1 MVTNNKLQIL
11 AIALLL
17 GLGIVFCGS
26 GCSTLQIANPNNALP
41 TASSAKQSFGEYQ
54 VRLQSHFG
62 KGKTFQGPID
72 GPITVQT
79 ALERSGAVE
88 EYRAM
93 EITLMRVVKENGQPL
108 KLPVIYRGS
117 KKTVRPE
124 QDYALHPNDVIVVTA
139 KSNNPLDK
147 FVNALSPTK

>member
-1 MVTNNKLQIL
+1 M
-11 AIALLL
+11 
-17 GLGIVFCGS
+17 
-26 GCSTLQIANPNNALP
+26 
-41 TASSAKQSFGEYQ
+41 
-54 VRLQSHFG
+54 
-62 KGKTFQGPID
+62 
-72 GPITVQT
+72 QT